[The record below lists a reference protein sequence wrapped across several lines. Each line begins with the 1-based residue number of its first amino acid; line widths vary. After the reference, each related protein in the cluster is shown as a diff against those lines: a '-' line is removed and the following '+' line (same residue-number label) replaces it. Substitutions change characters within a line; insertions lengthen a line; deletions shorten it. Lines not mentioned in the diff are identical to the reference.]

1 MVRCTHR
8 ERAATKRLKRQV
20 QKERRGAMREL
31 HKDATFLDAERERV
45 GISGIRVL
53 GMGFAW
59 RIWQHPPE
67 PLPNGTLHGHVCH
80 YRGMGPRRYTACRK
94 QRPLTCA
101 CLCCPQER
109 GAGKA
114 ERRTQRRAG
123 FAMLEQLEADMKS
136 GGQGGLWKK
145 KHKK

>member
-1 MVRCTHR
+1 M
-8 ERAATKRLKRQV
+8 LP
-20 QKERRGAMREL
+20 
-31 HKDATFLDAERERV
+31 
-45 GISGIRVL
+45 
-53 GMGFAW
+53 AW
-59 RIWQHPPE
+59 RHLARIHLLLWCFWSWRSKPHPSHASRE
-67 PLPNGTLHGHVCH
+67 QLFH
-80 YRGMGPRRYTACRK
+80 R
-94 QRPLTCA
+94 
-101 CLCCPQER
+101 CCMSLIQER